1 MRRALSALLL
11 VVALTSSAGAQTSAQ
26 TSARSTGSATAAPT
40 AETPAPLPPL
50 FSPKPPE
57 RDIPACKA
65 ACAKTYYFCRANA
78 DDDSCP
84 SEWSR
89 CNVRCSA
96 SFVRPTG
103 LSGN

>member
-11 VVALTSSAGAQTSAQ
+11 VVALASSAGAQ
-26 TSARSTGSATAAPT
+26 TSARSTGSATAALT
-40 AETPAPLPPL
+40 AETPAPAPPPPL

-96 SFVRPTG
+96 SFVRPPG

>member
-11 VVALTSSAGAQTSAQ
+11 VAALASSAGAQTSAKSPASV
-26 TSARSTGSATAAPT
+26 TTTPA
-40 AETPAPLPPL
+40 AETALPAPLPPL

-65 ACAKTYYFCRANA
+65 SCAKTYYFCRANA

-96 SFVRPTG
+96 SFVRPSG

>member
-1 MRRALSALLL
+1 MTTTPA
-11 VVALTSSAGAQTSAQ
+11 
-26 TSARSTGSATAAPT
+26 
-40 AETPAPLPPL
+40 AETALPAPLPPL

-65 ACAKTYYFCRANA
+65 SCAKTYYFCRANA

-96 SFVRPTG
+96 SFVRPSG

>member
-11 VVALTSSAGAQTSAQ
+11 VVALASSAGAQTSAQ
-26 TSARSTGSATAAPT
+26 TSARSTGSATA
-40 AETPAPLPPL
+40 ETPAPAPLPPL

-103 LSGN
+103 N